1 MNILFVST
9 IFPDTLHP
17 ARGTFN
23 YELCL
28 ALQRSGA
35 DVRVIAPQAWP
46 EVWRNR
52 LSGKTARAT
61 ENMLRAQ
68 LDVEYP
74 TYWYPPKFGRG
85 MYGSCYWRSIQGSVR
100 RMLQDWQ
107 PDFVLS
113 YWVHPDGD
121 AGLRIAQQTGAH
133 CGVIVGG
140 SDVLLLPKSPS
151 RRQRVTRV
159 LAESDLILTVSQRL
173 AEVVEELGAEPART
187 FPVYQGV
194 DPSRF
199 QLADKEA
206 ARRWLGMDASRPLIV
221 WVGRMVPVKNLDLL
235 IEAAEI
241 KANRGDD
248 FVLCLLGDGPER
260 ARIAKLI
267 ESKDLTSIVSLVG
280 AVGHQDLPTWYQA
293 ADVTVLCSH
302 SEGLPNVFRESLACG
317 TPFVSTDVGSI
328 AEIADPNYSM
338 LVPPG
343 DAVALAHAIDLVM
356 HGPQQ
361 ERAGL
366 TEVRTWDHMAS
377 EVLELIEG
385 LQHQPNDTDL
395 AAETIFK

>member
-28 ALQRSGA
+28 ALRRLGA

-52 LSGKTARAT
+52 LSGKTSQAPAS
-61 ENMLRAQ
+61 LLQAQ
-68 LDVEYP
+68 LKAEYP
-74 TYWYPPKFGRG
+74 TYWYPPKMGRE

-100 RMLQDWQ
+100 RMLQNWQ

-113 YWVHPDGD
+113 YWVHPDGEV
-121 AGLRIAQQTGAH
+121 GLRIARKTGAH

-140 SDVLLLPKSPS
+140 SDVLLLPNSPA

-159 LAESDLILTVSQRL
+159 LAESDLVLTVSQRL
-173 AEVVEELGAEPART
+173 AEVVQELGAKPTRT
-187 FPVYQGV
+187 VPVYQGV
-194 DPSRF
+194 DPNRF
-199 QLADKEA
+199 QLADKVA
-206 ARRWLGMDASRPLIV
+206 ARRRLGKDATRPLLV
-221 WVGRMVPVKNLDLL
+221 WVGRMVPVKNLDML
-235 IEAAEI
+235 IAAAEI
-241 KANRGDD
+241 KAKRGDD
-248 FVLCLLGDGPER
+248 FELCLLGDGPER
-260 ARIAKLI
+260 PRIAKLI
-267 ESKDLTSIVSLVG
+267 ESKGLTTCVSLVG
-280 AVGHQDLPTWYQA
+280 SVGHQDLPCWYQA

-328 AEIADPNYSM
+328 SEIADPNYAM
-338 LVPPG
+338 LVPPD
-343 DAVALAHAIDLVM
+343 DAVALADAIDQILQ
-356 HGPQQ
+356 GPHQ
-361 ERAGL
+361 EQAGL
-366 TEVRTWDHMAS
+366 TEARTWNHMAS

-385 LQHQPNDTDL
+385 LQQKPNNIAM
-395 AAETIFK
+395 AAEPILK